1 MDAQLR
7 EGCSGQ
13 SPSSLGHGA
22 APAGQRTRHGRTES
36 QNISPLKSIPRQ
48 ISPSP
53 TPTAGQDF
61 SKDEVPS
68 EAQKVWVSPP
78 PICLVCFSSRIFYI
92 TKRNPE
98 APVGEKEKLRAAL
111 VRTASGPFSVLF
123 LLPSPRGISA
133 FTLKK
138 HDLVPLSIFQMR
150 GQMPGERKSSS
161 RITQGGSVSTEP
173 AVRWASGQRLPCRA
187 AVGTVLTS
195 AHKGHITQGD
205 TCTPRL
211 SRGQLLFT
219 LN

>member
-1 MDAQLR
+1 MSLVAPFCTRPSSKSFAVKLLNFYSALGGLSVPTPGRGGVHFPVDAQLR

-13 SPSSLGHGA
+13 SPSGLGHGA

-78 PICLVCFSSRIFYI
+78 LICLVCFSSRIFYI

-138 HDLVPLSIFQMR
+138 HDLWSPSPF
-150 GQMPGERKSSS
+150 S
-161 RITQGGSVSTEP
+161 R
-173 AVRWASGQRLPCRA
+173 
-187 AVGTVLTS
+187 
-195 AHKGHITQGD
+195 
-205 TCTPRL
+205 
-211 SRGQLLFT
+211 
-219 LN
+219 